1 MSSEDW
7 HFNLRGEE
15 MVAEILIDQISLGAL
30 ASGTLRLSLRN
41 RKIRKVGI
49 YTKEEGIQVT
59 SHPLYDI
66 QTSTGKM
73 NVQTQLEDK
82 FERGDEPRLSSM
94 EVSITDTSAI
104 ANEVTLKVTVV

>member
-1 MSSEDW
+1 
-7 HFNLRGEE
+7 

-30 ASGTLRLSLRN
+30 ASGTLRLNLRN
-41 RKIRKVGI
+41 RKIRKIGV
-49 YTKEEGIQVT
+49 YCKEEGITVD

-82 FERGDEPRLSSM
+82 YEPGDEPRLASM
-94 EVSITDTSAI
+94 EVKVTDTSTI